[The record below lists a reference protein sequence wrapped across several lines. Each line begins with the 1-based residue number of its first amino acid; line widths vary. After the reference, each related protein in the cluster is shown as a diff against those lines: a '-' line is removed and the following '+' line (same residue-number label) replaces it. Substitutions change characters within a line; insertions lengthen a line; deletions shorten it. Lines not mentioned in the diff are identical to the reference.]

1 MLLNKGRQG
10 SERILSRPS
19 VELMTTDHITPEQK
33 AVSGFFDE
41 LRAGALP
48 A

>member
-1 MLLNKGRQG
+1 MHWRGISG
-10 SERILSRPS
+10 GPE
-19 VELMTTDHITPEQK
+19 VEK